1 MEENIEENYE
11 IYEDEYEESMTSQIS
26 GAITSKP
33 EVKKQ
38 PINKVNN
45 IQSTKQKNSSKT
57 QIKKTQ
63 PNKITKNTVK
73 KPLIEKKIN
82 ANILYLQT
90 LSKMKKRQEQFY
102 TKEQYVNISI
112 K

>member
-11 IYEDEYEESMTSQIS
+11 IYEDEYEESMASQIS
-26 GAITSKP
+26 GEITSKP

-45 IQSTKQKNSSKT
+45 IQSTKQKNNSKT
-57 QIKKTQ
+57 QIKKPQ

-90 LSKMKKRQEQFY
+90 LSKMKKRQEHFY